1 MPKAADPARFP
12 HVGVGPSAGLGIA
25 QFDATRRAKLLAACG
40 ALDIHGLSD
49 QQAGEP

>member
-1 MPKAADPARFP
+1 MPEVADPARFA
-12 HVGVGPSAGLGIA
+12 HVGVGPNVGLGIA